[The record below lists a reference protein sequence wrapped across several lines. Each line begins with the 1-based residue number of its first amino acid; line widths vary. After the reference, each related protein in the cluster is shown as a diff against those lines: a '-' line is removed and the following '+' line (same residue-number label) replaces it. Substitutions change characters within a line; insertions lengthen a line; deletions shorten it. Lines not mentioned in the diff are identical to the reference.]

1 MHLWHV
7 PPEDDI
13 VKNALR
19 EIEEILEGNN
29 NAAQKALS
37 VYDDYLFILR
47 EEERVKAFLEEQNH
61 TREEMMAEVK
71 KYEDTIAKIRN
82 EMPIEIRMNMYLID
96 CIDLNK
102 HLCLECQK
110 LIDMILNKTADM
122 VYERAQNIAKS
133 LETIKDNISQKASTA
148 DMLVQI
154 ETYLEKA
161 KLEDKIDY
169 TN

>member
-47 EEERVKAFLEEQNH
+47 EEDRVKAFLENQNH

-102 HLCLECQK
+102 HLCLEC
-110 LIDMILNKTADM
+110 
-122 VYERAQNIAKS
+122 
-133 LETIKDNISQKASTA
+133 
-148 DMLVQI
+148 
-154 ETYLEKA
+154 
-161 KLEDKIDY
+161 
-169 TN
+169 